1 MFLENLS
8 RARRTLTFKLIIW
21 YAGIFI
27 LSTSFLFA
35 LAYFLLSSS
44 IERKD
49 REDVHQKLGEYAE
62 QYRADGLD
70 KLRREIE
77 LEKKSEKEK
86 SFYVRVA
93 SPSDE
98 TLFVDAPDGGN
109 TNLEIDSIALPDG
122 NILQVGK
129 STVERDDLLESFRE
143 IFFSVTIPVILLGI
157 GGGAF
162 LAFRALRPVRYLAQT
177 VRSVS
182 IGRMNARVPSS
193 QTDDELNEL
202 VVLFNSML
210 ERIETL
216 IAGMR
221 GSLDNVAHDLRTP
234 LTRLRGTAETALRS
248 DVADAEVYREALADC
263 VEESE
268 RILTMLDTLMD
279 ISEAET
285 GTMKLRL
292 EKVNISTLVEDTIEL
307 YRDVAEEKDI
317 AIRTNVQVDLSLN
330 ADRNRMRQ
338 ILANL
343 LDNAIK
349 YTPPG
354 GNVEITASAQAET
367 IIIIVKDTGI
377 GISSEEILKI
387 WERLYRADESR
398 SQRGLGLGLNL
409 VRAVVSA
416 HRGMVEVESVSG
428 EGSAFILRFPILPT
442 DLQ

>member
-1 MFLENLS
+1 MFLKNLS
-8 RARRTLTFKLIIW
+8 RACRTLTFRLILW

-27 LSTSFLFA
+27 LSTSFIFA

-44 IERKD
+44 VESKD
-49 REDVHQKLGEYAE
+49 REDVHQKLGEYAA
-62 QYRADGLD
+62 QYRAGGLD
-70 KLRREIE
+70 TLRREIE

-86 SFYVRVA
+86 SFYVRIIA
-93 SPSDE
+93 PSED
-98 TLFVDAPDGGN
+98 TLFVDASDSGE
-109 TNLEIDSIALPDG
+109 TDFEIDSTVLPDG
-122 NILQVGK
+122 NLLQVGK
-129 STVERDDLLESFRE
+129 SSAERDDLLESFRE

-157 GGGAF
+157 GGGALF
-162 LAFRALRPVRYLAQT
+162 AFRALRPVRHLAQT

-182 IGRMNARVPSS
+182 TGKMNARVPAS

-234 LTRLRGTAETALRS
+234 LARLRGMAETALRS
-248 DVADAEVYREALADC
+248 DGASVEIYREALADC

-268 RILTMLDTLMD
+268 RILTMLNTLMD

-292 EKVNISTLVEDTIEL
+292 EEVNITALVENTIEL
-307 YRDVAEEKDI
+307 YRDIAEEKHITIRSDI
-317 AIRTNVQVDLSLN
+317 PSDLSLT

-343 LDNAIK
+343 LDNAVK

-354 GNVEITASAQAET
+354 GSVEITASAQAQK
-367 IIIIVKDTGI
+367 IVIAVKDTGI
-377 GISSEEILKI
+377 GISSEEIPKI

-409 VRAVVSA
+409 VRAVVHA
-416 HRGMVEVESVSG
+416 HQGSVEVESIPG
-428 EGSAFILRFPILPT
+428 EGSAFIICLPS
-442 DLQ
+442 LPAGFH